1 MRSLVCLMAVCACVP
16 VAAGFRPSNSSE
28 FITTPADPAPPV
40 VDVFASQVKPFIQKF
55 CVGCHNDKKDSGGL
69 NIAHADSQA
78 VLADRE
84 TWETVRR
91 RVLTKE
97 MPPKNKPKPE
107 DAERAEFVAWIDAQ
121 LKNAKATPPTPG
133 RVTMRRLNRDEYNRT
148 IHELCGV
155 NLMPADDFPS
165 DDVGHGFD
173 NIGDVLSMPPILLEK
188 YLSAAEKIVNNVI
201 VGDPVKPESRRYLT
215 KDMKA
220 TDKVDHGNKDGNPTL
235 LLDHAGAV
243 YIMHDVPRAG
253 ELVVRPLVYASPAGR
268 EAKNDFVRVA
278 LRLDGKEFHTQRVTF
293 GSPGQI
299 EGRVKVTPGQHRI
312 AIAFT
317 NASGDDVKEKR
328 KTLAVIAFEVENPI
342 EMQTDKPASYK
353 LVYIGDPS
361 DESSERARRIISN
374 FARRA
379 FRRLATSNDV
389 DRLMKLFDLAKRG
402 GDSFERSVGVALQAA
417 LVSPYFLFRVEP
429 DRQADRADGSYSLNS
444 WEIASRLSYFLW
456 SSMPD
461 DELFRLAEQGRL
473 RDPEVLESQV
483 KRMLKDPRSIALV
496 QNFGDQWLNLRNLQ
510 TSQPA
515 KRDFPLFD
523 EQLRAAMK
531 TETEMF
537 FANVMRENRS
547 IVDFLD
553 ADYTFVNGRLARHYG
568 ISGVSGPEFRRV
580 TLSDHNRGGVLTQ
593 ASVLTVTSNPTRTS
607 PVKRGKWIL
616 DNILGAPPPPP
627 PPEVPVLNEDKE
639 ATSKGSLRERMKQHR
654 TNPSCAVCHERMDTI
669 GFGFENFD
677 AIGAWRTMD
686 GKFKIDSSGTL
697 PDGQSFQTP
706 AELKELLKAQLA
718 DFRRCLTEKLMTY
731 ALGRGME
738 RADRPEI
745 ERISGA
751 VAADGNRFDRMIVEI
766 VKGDAFLR
774 RTVKK

>member
-1 MRSLVCLMAVCACVP
+1 MRSLVCFLAVCACLP
-16 VAAGFRPSNSSE
+16 VAVGFGPTDTMPAE
-28 FITTPADPAPPV
+28 PATPTADA
-40 VDVFASQVKPFIQKF
+40 FAAQVKPFIQKY

-69 NIAHADSQA
+69 SLAHADSQA
-78 VLADRE
+78 VANDRE

-91 RVLTKE
+91 RVSMKE

-107 DAERAEFVAWIDAQ
+107 DAERAEFVAWLDVQ
-121 LKNAKATPPTPG
+121 LKNAKSAPPTPG

-148 IHELCGV
+148 IHDLCGV
-155 NLMPADDFPS
+155 NMTPADDFPS

-188 YLSAAEKIVNNVI
+188 YLSAAEKIINSVI
-201 VGDPVKPESRRYLT
+201 VGEPVKPVTHHYAF

-220 TDKVDHGNKDGNPTL
+220 TDRADRGNKDGNQVL
-235 LLDHAGAV
+235 LLDQNSAV
-243 YIMHDVPRAG
+243 YIMHDIPRAG

-299 EGRVKVTPGQHRI
+299 EGRVKVAPGQHRI
-312 AIAFT
+312 AIALT
-317 NASGDDVKEKR
+317 NASDDKVKEKR
-328 KTLAVIAFEVENPI
+328 KTLGVIGFEIEDPI
-342 EMQTDKPASYK
+342 EVQIGKPAAYR
-353 LVYIGDPS
+353 LVLSGDPS
-361 DESSERARRIISN
+361 DESSERARRIVSN

-379 FRRLATSNDV
+379 YRRPATNNEV
-389 DRLMKLFDLAKRG
+389 DRLMKLFGLARNG
-402 GDSFERSVGVALQAA
+402 GDSFERSVGVALEAA
-417 LVSPYFLFRVEP
+417 LASPHFLFRVEP
-429 DRQADRADGSYSLNS
+429 DRKFDRPDGSYPLNS

-461 DELFRLAEQGRL
+461 DELFGLAEQGKL
-473 RDPEVLESQV
+473 RDPSVLEAQV
-483 KRMLKDPRSIALV
+483 KRMLKNSKSMALV

-515 KRDFPLFD
+515 RRDFPSFD

-537 FANVMRENRS
+537 FANIIREDRS
-547 IVDFLD
+547 ILDFID

-568 ISGVSGPEFRRV
+568 ISGVTGSEFQRV
-580 TLSDHNRGGVLTQ
+580 TLSDRNRGGVLTQ
-593 ASVLTVTSNPTRTS
+593 ASVLTATSNPTRTS

-616 DNILGAPPPPP
+616 ENILGTPPPPP

-639 ATSKGSLRERMKQHR
+639 AASKGSLRERMKQHR
-654 TNPSCAVCHERMDTI
+654 TNPSCAVCHEQMDTI

-677 AIGAWRTMD
+677 AIGAWRSMD

-697 PDGQSFQTP
+697 PDGHSFQSP
-706 AELKELLKAQLA
+706 AELKQILKAQA
-718 DFRRCLTEKLMTY
+718 DQFRRCLTEKLLTY
-731 ALGRGME
+731 ALGRGTE
-738 RADRPEI
+738 RSDRPEI
-745 ERISGA
+745 ERISQA
-751 VAADGNRFDRMIVEI
+751 VAADKDRFVRMATEI

-774 RTVKK
+774 RTIRK